1 MKKVFFI
8 ITVAMFTLGMF
19 IAETAH
25 AQPPIK
31 KAKIS
36 EMDQK
41 VLNTFEPREE
51 TELYLTTRKCVITE
65 PGYQAQ
71 QWVRVIDGVL
81 TVIRL
86 FTGNTGQ
93 NVLSIWKTDT
103 DPDALGDLPD
113 YQVPVA
119 KKVWDVQT
127 QETAFAFIIFY
138 KTFNEHGVVE
148 TVEIDIP

>member
-1 MKKVFFI
+1 MKKMFFI
-8 ITVAMFTLGMF
+8 TSVLMLILGLFIT
-19 IAETAH
+19 ETAH
-25 AQPPIK
+25 AQNQK
-31 KAKIS
+31 KCIS

-41 VLNTFEPREE
+41 ILNTFEPREE
-51 TELYLTTRKCVITE
+51 TELYLNTRKCVVTE
-65 PGYQAQ
+65 PRYQAQ
-71 QWVRVIDGVL
+71 QWVRVIDGAL

-93 NVLSIWKTDT
+93 NVVSVWKSNT
-103 DPDALGDLPD
+103 DPDALGNLPD
-113 YQVPVA
+113 YEIPVA